1 KKSGIKTADASL
13 IRKWQHVRRRCA
25 MPRYDPN
32 KIAMALPLKTA
43 HASQTEDFESDPK
56 IVKFVV
62 VKKREEQ
69 AKEEVLSFE
78 EAMLPHLDAAHNLA
92 RWLLRNEQ
100 DAQDVVQEAFLRAFK
115 SFGGFHGSNGRAWL
129 LTIVRNT
136 SYTLLKKNHAVDLT
150 TTFDEEIHGSGRES
164 VSPATILEHAEDA
177 ELVKQA
183 MDELPAEFREILAL
197 RHQEGLSYK
206 EIADISQ
213 IPLGTVMSRLARA
226 RDKLKECLAARI
238 GKEK

>member
-1 KKSGIKTADASL
+1 
-13 IRKWQHVRRRCA
+13 
-25 MPRYDPN
+25 MPRYDAN

-43 HASQTEDFESDPK
+43 HVSETEDFESDPK

-69 AKEEVLSFE
+69 AKEELTSFE

-92 RWLLRNEQ
+92 KWLLRNEE
-100 DAQDVVQEAFLRAFK
+100 DAQDVVQEAYLRAFR
-115 SFGGFHGSNGRAWL
+115 SFGGFHGTNGRAWL

-136 SYTLLKKNHAVDLT
+136 SYTLLKKSHAVDLT
-150 TTFDEEIHGSGRES
+150 TTFDEKIHTTGHES
-164 VSPATILEHAEDA
+164 VSPATLLEYSEDA
-177 ELVKQA
+177 QLIKEA
-183 MDELPAEFREILAL
+183 MDELPAEFREILTL

-206 EIADISQ
+206 EIADIAQ
-213 IPLGTVMSRLARA
+213 IPPGTVMSRLARA
-226 RDKLKECLAARI
+226 RAKLRECLEARI

>member
-1 KKSGIKTADASL
+1 MAS
-13 IRKWQHVRRRCA
+13 R
-25 MPRYDPN
+25 
-32 KIAMALPLKTA
+32 LKA
-43 HASQTEDFESDPK
+43 EYASELEDFESSSK

-69 AKEEVLSFE
+69 DHAPREDLLSFE
-78 EAMLPHLDAAHNLA
+78 AVMLPHLDAAHNLA

-136 SYTLLKKNHAVDLT
+136 SYTLLKKNQAVDLT
-150 TTFDEEIHGSGRES
+150 TTFDEEIHASSYES
-164 VSPATILEHAEDA
+164 VSPATILEHSETA
-177 ELVKQA
+177 ELIKEA

-206 EIADISQ
+206 EIADIAQ
-213 IPLGTVMSRLARA
+213 IPPGTVMSRLARA
-226 RDKLKECLAARI
+226 RAKLREYLAARI
-238 GKEK
+238 GKE